1 MLLFEIIRVALDSL
15 RANKLR
21 SLLTMLGI
29 IIGVAAVITMLALG
43 SGARRAV
50 EAEIALLGTDVL
62 TVRPGQAW
70 FRGARSTEA
79 ELTLD
84 DVEAVRQGAPLVGEV
99 APEMT
104 TNLQV
109 EYSNTNANLRV
120 VGTSSN
126 YDLVNRFEIALGRFF
141 TPQEDEGRRRVAVLG
156 GSVPAVLGV
165 EAIDLVGDAIRI
177 GNVPFEVVGVF
188 EEKGGGGWFNRDEVI
203 LVPVETARFRL
214 IGEDNVSQFN
224 VAVSDPSM
232 MSAGMAQIEQVLR
245 RRHRLRVGD
254 ENDFWIQDRT
264 ELLGTREETT
274 RTFTFL
280 LASIA
285 AVSLIVGGIGIM
297 NIMLVSVTERTS
309 EIGVRKAL
317 GATRRAILFQFLLE
331 ALVLCGI
338 GGLIGIA
345 VGISAAAVLAQA
357 ANWNTEVSAAAIA
370 LAILFSFA
378 IGLFFGLWPA
388 NRAARLDPIAA
399 LRYE

>member
-188 EEKGGGGWFNRDEVI
+188 EEKGGGGWFNRDEVV

-317 GATRRAILFQFLLE
+317 GH
-331 ALVLCGI
+331 
-338 GGLIGIA
+338 
-345 VGISAAAVLAQA
+345 
-357 ANWNTEVSAAAIA
+357 
-370 LAILFSFA
+370 
-378 IGLFFGLWPA
+378 
-388 NRAARLDPIAA
+388 
-399 LRYE
+399 